1 MVFQPEKV
9 LLKLNF
15 SPTNARPMKH
25 FFTLLLS
32 IAFLSSAVAQ
42 TMNQVVVSFSH
53 QAGTDPLVVNQT
65 EFAIW
70 NGKKVKLSRAE
81 FYISEME
88 IHHADETKMS
98 IADQYLLVNAK
109 NPEAEFN
116 LGTWNVDA
124 AHGMTLHI
132 GVPESVNHDD
142 PAAWPADHPLA
153 PQNPSMHWGWSSGYR
168 FMAIEGKVDN
178 NGDGVP
184 ESIFEYHNLFDSLY
198 RMVELTGIQQA
209 ANGVLHLH
217 FTLDY
222 VQLFENMSMTG
233 NLYQHGSKAP
243 NVAMMNNAAT
253 EDFISLATVSSSHEV
268 QANALNIKA
277 APNPANSET
286 WVSYDLPV
294 TGSLQLT
301 LGNMAGQTILNITG
315 LPASGTTRLETATL
329 PDGIYQYSFFENGKL
344 LASKQLIV
352 KH

>member
-1 MVFQPEKV
+1 
-9 LLKLNF
+9 
-15 SPTNARPMKH
+15 MKR

-32 IAFLSSAVAQ
+32 FTLLSSALAQ

-53 QAGTDPLVVNQT
+53 NVGTEPLVINQT
-65 EFAIW
+65 EFSIW

-88 IHHADETKMS
+88 IHHADETKMP
-98 IADQYLLVNAK
+98 ITDQYILVNAK
-109 NPEAEFN
+109 SPEAEFD
-116 LGTWNVDA
+116 LGTWNVEA

-132 GVPESVNHDD
+132 GVPPSVNHED

-198 RMVELTGIQQA
+198 RMVELTGIQEA
-209 ANGVLHLH
+209 ENGLLHLH

-222 VQLFENMSMTG
+222 AKLFENLSMTG

-253 EDFISLATVSSSHEV
+253 EDFISMATVSASHEV
-268 QANALNIKA
+268 QENNLKIKA

-286 WVSYDLPV
+286 WISYELPA
-294 TGSLQLT
+294 TGSLQLI
-301 LGNMAGQTILNITG
+301 LSNMAGQTVLNMAE
-315 LPASGTTRLETATL
+315 LSASGVTRLETATL
-329 PDGIYQYSFFENGKL
+329 PTGVYQYSFFKNGKL
-344 LASKQLIV
+344 LASKQLLV